1 MTNAAWIRI
10 FNTHTGG
17 LPPPPDCTD
26 LYLMLAT
33 RVVAL
38 IVFPNPAIAA
48 QFHNALDGQRD
59 GKVPPD
65 LVEKKRLSHP
75 IEWSI
80 KKSTR
85 EGIGSCKVATLGS
98 IHCWTWCPGPARKG
112 GMVFQPSCLLSPEPA
127 GTLHTTVGS
136 QSPDTNLGAVKLS
149 ALAQL
154 LGCSFPVTSKA
165 GSRPPVSLNNWV
177 PGVDR
182 GGITCFV
189 TSLQIPHGAPAKRG
203 TPRGTLNAP

>member
-1 MTNAAWIRI
+1 M
-10 FNTHTGG
+10 
-17 LPPPPDCTD
+17 
-26 LYLMLAT
+26 
-33 RVVAL
+33 
-38 IVFPNPAIAA
+38 
-48 QFHNALDGQRD
+48 
-59 GKVPPD
+59 
-65 LVEKKRLSHP
+65 VEKKRLSHP

-154 LGCSFPVTSKA
+154 LGCSPLFPVTSKA
-165 GSRPPVSLNNWV
+165 RSRPPVSLNNWV

-182 GGITCFV
+182 GVITCFV
-189 TSLQIPHGAPAKRG
+189 TSLQIPHGARRPREERPAG
-203 TPRGTLNAP
+203 PSMPPDCMAPGCYTMPDCLGHGIHKEITVILVT

>member
-1 MTNAAWIRI
+1 
-10 FNTHTGG
+10 
-17 LPPPPDCTD
+17 
-26 LYLMLAT
+26 MLAT

-149 ALAQL
+149 ALASPP
-154 LGCSFPVTSKA
+154 LGCSPPPLFPVTGQGCH
-165 GSRPPVSLNNWV
+165 GSPVSLNNWV
-177 PGVDR
+177 PDPLT
-182 GGITCFV
+182 GGHHLLRSSPVFNRFR
-189 TSLQIPHGAPAKRG
+189 PRERMHAPRD
-203 TPRGTLNAP
+203 LNAL